1 MDERGRCFV
10 ITFGRSGSS
19 LLCAMLGDAGADFGL
34 PVPDSWDPRH
44 GVMELPAIKQAAHH
58 MRRAFDIDGGRR
70 FVLSPQV
77 EAKFR
82 RGRARRYLRQA
93 LGAAR
98 YVKIG
103 DLDLL
108 VQMGF
113 SLGYSPRVIVN
124 LRRLEDSLSSTLV
137 GRKHLGPDHLAAD
150 YARICRQ
157 GLALIQ
163 TFGGCVVDYEDMLTG
178 AEGVWIDAV
187 AAVTGLEATAL
198 RSAARRRVNAPTRP
212 PAIGIALYDECQAL
226 YAALTALRGR
236 VFEPSAPVKRAR
248 PESYPG

>member
-10 ITFGRSGSS
+10 VTFGRSGSS

-44 GVMELPAIKQAAHH
+44 GIMELPAIKQAAHH
-58 MRRAFDIDGGRR
+58 MRRAFDIDAGRR
-70 FVLSPQV
+70 FLLSPQV
-77 EAKFR
+77 EGKFR
-82 RGRARRYLRQA
+82 RGRARRYLREA

-113 SLGYSPRVIVN
+113 ALGYSPRVILN
-124 LRRLEDSLSSTLV
+124 LRRFEDSLSSTLV
-137 GRKHLGPDHLAAD
+137 GRKHLGPDCLAAD

-157 GLALIQ
+157 GLALMH

-178 AEGVWIDAV
+178 ADGVWIDAV
-187 AAVTGLEATAL
+187 AAVTGLAATTL
-198 RSAARRRVNAPTRP
+198 RRAARQRVNAPARP
-212 PAIGIALYDECQAL
+212 PAGGIALYQECQAL
-226 YAALTALRGR
+226 YTGLTALRGR
-236 VFEPSAPVKRAR
+236 VFEPSTPVTRAHRAR
-248 PESYPG
+248 QPR